1 MKKKLTRL
9 WNSLTYL
16 PLLYFALSQLAQSKQ
31 HHFPINSHLSLS
43 LSTLTASPMPLHND
57 GDCTLTELISS
68 LLDRIPKLLSFKS
81 KWSSIRVKLAD
92 LNTHLSEIAASSSSN
107 QLALD
112 LLLSAGETLHDAA
125 SVAARCEGPDL
136 SEGKLKT
143 QSDVDSITARL
154 DRHAKDAE
162 VLIRSGLLN
171 EIVSVSSKKEAA
183 ARNLVIRLQMGE
195 PESKNSAIESLL
207 ELLQEDDKN
216 VMISVAQGVVPVLV
230 RLLDS
235 CSLSVKE
242 KVVAVISRISSVES
256 SKHVLIAEGLPLLN
270 HLLRVLESG
279 SGFGK
284 EKACVTLQALS
295 LSKENARAI
304 GCRGGISSLLEICQ
318 AGTPGSQAFA
328 AGVLRNLASFGEI
341 KENFVEENA
350 VFVLVSLGSSGT
362 ALAREN
368 ALGCLACLASRDED
382 MMMLIV
388 REGGIKCLKSFWD
401 SVSDAKSL
409 EVGVVLLKN
418 LALCPIV
425 RDVVISEG
433 FIPRLLPVLSCGVLG
448 VRIAAAVAV
457 SSLGFS
463 SKSRKE
469 IGESGCIGALIDMLD
484 GKAMEEKEA
493 ASKALST
500 LLVCTSNRKIFK
512 KSDKGVLSLVRLLDP
527 KIAKL
532 DKRYT
537 VSALELLVTSKKCRK
552 QVVAAGACLHLQK
565 LVEMDVEGAKKLAEN
580 LARSKIWGV
589 FARP

>member
-1 MKKKLTRL
+1 
-9 WNSLTYL
+9 
-16 PLLYFALSQLAQSKQ
+16 
-31 HHFPINSHLSLS
+31 
-43 LSTLTASPMPLHND
+43 MPVPDND
-57 GDCTLTELISS
+57 GDRSLTELISS
-68 LLDRIPKLLSFKS
+68 LLERIPNLLSFKC
-81 KWSSIRVKLAD
+81 KWSSIRAKLAD
-92 LNTHLSEIAASSSSN
+92 LKTQLADFSDFAGSSSN
-107 QLALD
+107 QLSLD
-112 LLLSAGETLHDAA
+112 LLVSVRETLDDAV

-143 QSDVDSITARL
+143 QSEVDSVMARL
-154 DRHAKDAE
+154 DRHVRDAE
-162 VLIRSGLLN
+162 VLIKSGLLQDN
-171 EIVSVSSKKEAA
+171 GTVSTSSKRESVRLE
-183 ARNLVIRLQMGE
+183 ARNLVIRLQIGG
-195 PESKNSAIESLL
+195 PKSKNSAIDSLL

-216 VMISVAQGVVPVLV
+216 VMIAVAQGVVPVLV

-235 CSLSVKE
+235 CSLGMKE
-242 KVVAVISRISSVES
+242 KTVAVISRISTVES
-256 SKHVLIAEGLPLLN
+256 SRHVLIAEGLSLLN

-279 SGFGK
+279 SGFAK
-284 EKACVTLQALS
+284 EKACIALQALS

-328 AGVLRNLASFGEI
+328 AGVLRNLASFAET

-350 VFVLVSLGSSGT
+350 VFVLISLGSSGT
-362 ALAREN
+362 PLAQEN
-368 ALGCLACLASRDED
+368 AVGCLANLTSGDED
-382 MMMLIV
+382 MMILIV

-401 SVSDAKSL
+401 SVTNVKSL
-409 EVGVVLLKN
+409 EVGVLLLKN
-418 LALCPIV
+418 LASCPIV
-425 RDVVISEG
+425 REVVISEG
-433 FIPRLLPVLSCGVLG
+433 FITRLFPVLSCGILS
-448 VRIAAAVAV
+448 VRIAAAEAV

-469 IGESGCIGALIDMLD
+469 IGESGCIGPLIDMLD

-500 LLVCTSNRKIFK
+500 LLVCTSNKKIFK
-512 KSDKGVLSLVRLLDP
+512 KSEKGVVSLVQLLDP
-527 KIAKL
+527 KMKKF

-537 VSALELLVTSKKCRK
+537 VSVLELLVTSKKCRK

-565 LVEMDVEGAKKLAEN
+565 LVEMDVEGAKKLAES

>member
-1 MKKKLTRL
+1 M
-9 WNSLTYL
+9 
-16 PLLYFALSQLAQSKQ
+16 AVD
-31 HHFPINSHLSLS
+31 
-43 LSTLTASPMPLHND
+43 ND
-57 GDCTLTELISS
+57 GDWSLTELISS

-92 LNTHLSEIAASSSSN
+92 LKTHLSDSAASSCN

-112 LLLSAGETLHDAA
+112 LLVSVRETLHDAV
-125 SVAARCEGPDL
+125 SVAERCEGPDL

-143 QSDVDSITARL
+143 QSDVDSVMARL
-154 DRHAKDAE
+154 DRHVKDAE
-162 VLIRSGLLN
+162 VLIKSGLQDN
-171 EIVSVSSKKEAA
+171 GIVSISSKKEAV
-183 ARNLVIRLQMGE
+183 ARNLVIRLQIGGA
-195 PESKNSAIESLL
+195 ESKNSAIDSLL
-207 ELLQEDDKN
+207 EQLLEDDKN

-235 CSLSVKE
+235 CSLSMKE
-242 KVVAVISRISSVES
+242 KIVAVIARISIVES
-256 SKHVLIAEGLPLLN
+256 SKHVLIAEGLSLLN

-279 SGFGK
+279 SGFAK
-284 EKACVTLQALS
+284 EKACVALQALS

-328 AGVLRNLASFGEI
+328 ARVLRNLALFTET
-341 KENFVEENA
+341 KENFVEDNA

-362 ALAREN
+362 PLAREN
-368 ALGCLACLASRDED
+368 ALGCLANLASGGED

-425 RDVVISEG
+425 REVLMSEE
-433 FIPRLLPVLSCGVLG
+433 FIPRLVPVLSCGVLS
-448 VRIAAAVAV
+448 VRIAASEAV
-457 SSLGFS
+457 STLGFS

-469 IGESGCIGALIDMLD
+469 IGESGCMGALIDMLD

-500 LLVCTSNRKIFK
+500 LLVCTRNRKIFK
-512 KSDKGVLSLVRLLDP
+512 KSDKGILSLVQLLDP
-527 KIAKL
+527 KVTKL

-537 VSALELLVTSKKCRK
+537 VYALELLVTSKKCRK
-552 QVVAAGACLHLQK
+552 QVVSAGACLHLQK

>member
-1 MKKKLTRL
+1 M
-9 WNSLTYL
+9 
-16 PLLYFALSQLAQSKQ
+16 
-31 HHFPINSHLSLS
+31 
-43 LSTLTASPMPLHND
+43 MPVPDND
-57 GDCTLTELISS
+57 GDRRLTELISS
-68 LLDRIPKLLSFKS
+68 LLERIPNLLSFKC
-81 KWSSIRVKLAD
+81 KWSSIRAKLAD
-92 LNTHLSEIAASSSSN
+92 LKTQLADFSDFAGSSSN
-107 QLALD
+107 QLSLD
-112 LLLSAGETLHDAA
+112 LLVSVRETLDDAV

-143 QSDVDSITARL
+143 QSEVDSVMARL
-154 DRHAKDAE
+154 DRHVRDAE
-162 VLIRSGLLN
+162 VLIKSGLLQDN
-171 EIVSVSSKKEAA
+171 GTVSTSSKKESVRLE
-183 ARNLVIRLQMGE
+183 ARNLVIRLQIGG
-195 PESKNSAIESLL
+195 PKSKNSAIDLLL

-216 VMISVAQGVVPVLV
+216 VMIAVAQGVVPVLV

-235 CSLSVKE
+235 CSLGMKE
-242 KVVAVISRISSVES
+242 KTVAVISRISTVES
-256 SKHVLIAEGLPLLN
+256 SRHVLIAEGLSLLN

-279 SGFGK
+279 SGFAK
-284 EKACVTLQALS
+284 EKACIALQALS

-328 AGVLRNLASFGEI
+328 AGVLRNLASFAET

-350 VFVLVSLGSSGT
+350 VFVLISLGSSGT
-362 ALAREN
+362 PLAQEN
-368 ALGCLACLASRDED
+368 AVGCLANLTSGDED
-382 MMMLIV
+382 MMILIV

-401 SVSDAKSL
+401 SVTNVKSL
-409 EVGVVLLKN
+409 EVGVLLLKN

-425 RDVVISEG
+425 REVVISEG
-433 FIPRLLPVLSCGVLG
+433 FITRLFPVLSCGILS
-448 VRIAAAVAV
+448 VRIAAAEAV

-469 IGESGCIGALIDMLD
+469 IGESGCIGPLIDMLD

-500 LLVCTSNRKIFK
+500 LLVCTSNKKIFK
-512 KSDKGVLSLVRLLDP
+512 KSEKGVVSLVQLLDP
-527 KIAKL
+527 KMKKF

-537 VSALELLVTSKKCRK
+537 VSVLELLVTSKKCRK

-565 LVEMDVEGAKKLAEN
+565 LVEMDVEGAKKLAES

>member
-1 MKKKLTRL
+1 
-9 WNSLTYL
+9 
-16 PLLYFALSQLAQSKQ
+16 
-31 HHFPINSHLSLS
+31 
-43 LSTLTASPMPLHND
+43 MPLHND

-92 LNTHLSEIAASSSSN
+92 LNTHLSEIAASSSSSSSSSN

-112 LLLSAGETLHDAA
+112 LLLSARETLHDAA

-136 SEGKLKT
+136 SDGKLKT

-162 VLIRSGLLN
+162 LLIRSGLLN
-171 EIVSVSSKKEAA
+171 EIISVSSKKEAA
-183 ARNLVIRLQMGE
+183 A
-195 PESKNSAIESLL
+195 
-207 ELLQEDDKN
+207 
-216 VMISVAQGVVPVLV
+216 
-230 RLLDS
+230 
-235 CSLSVKE
+235 
-242 KVVAVISRISSVES
+242 
-256 SKHVLIAEGLPLLN
+256 
-270 HLLRVLESG
+270 
-279 SGFGK
+279 
-284 EKACVTLQALS
+284 
-295 LSKENARAI
+295 
-304 GCRGGISSLLEICQ
+304 
-318 AGTPGSQAFA
+318 QAFA

-368 ALGCLACLASRDED
+368 ALGCLASLASRDED

-425 RDVVISEG
+425 RDVVTSEG
-433 FIPRLLPVLSCGVLG
+433 FIPRLVPVLSCGVLG
-448 VRIAAAVAV
+448 VRIAAAEAV
-457 SSLGFS
+457 SSLAFS

-552 QVVAAGACLHLQK
+552 QVVAADACLHLQK

>member
-1 MKKKLTRL
+1 
-9 WNSLTYL
+9 
-16 PLLYFALSQLAQSKQ
+16 
-31 HHFPINSHLSLS
+31 
-43 LSTLTASPMPLHND
+43 MPLAND
-57 GDCTLTELISS
+57 GDGSLTELISS
-68 LLDRIPKLLSFKS
+68 LLSRIPNLLSFKS
-81 KWSSIRVKLAD
+81 KWSSIRLKLHH
-92 LNTHLSEIAASSSSN
+92 LNTHLPDLPNHLS
-107 QLALD
+107 LD
-112 LLLSAGETLHDAA
+112 LLASLRETLLHAA

-136 SEGKLKT
+136 PDGKLKT

-154 DRHAKDAE
+154 DRHVKDAE
-162 VLIRSGLLN
+162 ILIRTGT
-171 EIVSVSSKKEAA
+171 VSIPSEKKESTA
-183 ARNLVIRLQMGE
+183 ARNLVIRLQIGGA
-195 PESKNSAIESLL
+195 ESKLSAIDSLL
-207 ELLQEDDKN
+207 REDDKN
-216 VMISVAQGVVPVLV
+216 LMISVSQGVVPVLV

-235 CSLSVKE
+235 CTSQSTKE
-242 KVVAVISRISSVES
+242 KVVSLISRISTMES
-256 SKHVLIAEGLPLLN
+256 SKDVLIAEGLSLLN

-284 EKACVTLQALS
+284 EKACVALQALSS

-318 AGTPGSQAFA
+318 AGTPASQGFA
-328 AGVLRNLASFGEI
+328 AGVLRNLALFGEI
-341 KENFVEENA
+341 KESFVEEKA

-362 ALAREN
+362 VLAKEN
-368 ALGCLACLASRDED
+368 AVGCLGNLASGDEE
-382 MMMLIV
+382 MMVLIV
-388 REGGIKCLKSFWD
+388 REGGVKCLKSFWD
-401 SVSDAKSL
+401 SVSDDAERI

-418 LALCPIV
+418 LALCSVV
-425 RDVVISEG
+425 REVVVSEG
-433 FIPRLLPVLSCGVLG
+433 FIPRLVPVLSCGVLG
-448 VRIAAAVAV
+448 VRIAAAEAV
-457 SSLGFS
+457 SSLGFT
-463 SKSRKE
+463 SKSRRE
-469 IGESGCIGALIDMLD
+469 IGESGCVGALIYMLD

-500 LLVCTSNRKIFK
+500 LLVCTSNRKIFR

-527 KIAKL
+527 KITKL

>member
-1 MKKKLTRL
+1 
-9 WNSLTYL
+9 
-16 PLLYFALSQLAQSKQ
+16 
-31 HHFPINSHLSLS
+31 
-43 LSTLTASPMPLHND
+43 MPVADND
-57 GDCTLTELISS
+57 GDRSLTELISS
-68 LLDRIPKLLSFKS
+68 LLDSIPKLLSFKC
-81 KWSSIRVKLAD
+81 KWSSIRAKLAD
-92 LNTHLSEIAASSSSN
+92 LRTQLADLSDFDASSSN
-107 QLALD
+107 KLALD
-112 LLLSAGETLHDAA
+112 LLASVRETLDDAV

-143 QSDVDSITARL
+143 QSEVDSVMARL
-154 DRHAKDAE
+154 DRHVRDSE
-162 VLIRSGLLN
+162 VLIKSGLLQQDN
-171 EIVSVSSKKEAA
+171 CAVSKFSISTKKESVRLE
-183 ARNLVIRLQMGE
+183 ARNLVIRLQIGG
-195 PESKNSAIESLL
+195 PESKNSAIDSLL

-235 CSLSVKE
+235 CSFGMKE
-242 KVVAVISRISSVES
+242 KTVSVISRISTVES
-256 SKHVLIAEGLPLLN
+256 SKHVLIAEGLSLLN

-279 SGFGK
+279 SGFAK
-284 EKACVTLQALS
+284 EKACIALQALS

-328 AGVLRNLASFGEI
+328 AGVLKNLASFSET

-362 ALAREN
+362 PLAQEN
-368 ALGCLACLASRDED
+368 AVGCLANLTSGDED

-401 SVSDAKSL
+401 SVTNVKSL
-409 EVGVVLLKN
+409 EVAVLLLKN

-425 RDVVISEG
+425 REVVISEG
-433 FIPRLLPVLSCGVLG
+433 FIPRLVPVLSCGILS
-448 VRIAAAVAV
+448 VRIAAAEAV

-469 IGESGCIGALIDMLD
+469 IGESGCIGPLIDMLD
-484 GKAMEEKEA
+484 GKAIEEKDA

-512 KSDKGVLSLVRLLDP
+512 KSEKGVVSLVQLLDP
-527 KIAKL
+527 KIKKL
-532 DKRYT
+532 DRRYT

-565 LVEMDVEGAKKLAEN
+565 LDVEGAKKLAEN

>member
-1 MKKKLTRL
+1 
-9 WNSLTYL
+9 
-16 PLLYFALSQLAQSKQ
+16 
-31 HHFPINSHLSLS
+31 
-43 LSTLTASPMPLHND
+43 MPVPDND
-57 GDCTLTELISS
+57 GDRSLTELISS
-68 LLDRIPKLLSFKS
+68 LLERIPNLLSFKC
-81 KWSSIRVKLAD
+81 KWSSIRAKLAD
-92 LNTHLSEIAASSSSN
+92 LKTQLADFSDFAGSSSN
-107 QLALD
+107 QLSLD
-112 LLLSAGETLHDAA
+112 LLVSVRETLDDAV

-143 QSDVDSITARL
+143 QSEVDSVMARL
-154 DRHAKDAE
+154 DRHVRDAE
-162 VLIRSGLLN
+162 VLIKSGLLQDN
-171 EIVSVSSKKEAA
+171 GTVSTSSKKESVRLE
-183 ARNLVIRLQMGE
+183 ARNLVIRLQIGG
-195 PESKNSAIESLL
+195 PKSKNSAVDLLL

-216 VMISVAQGVVPVLV
+216 VMIAVAQGVVPVLV

-235 CSLSVKE
+235 CSLGMKE
-242 KVVAVISRISSVES
+242 KTVAVISRISTVES
-256 SKHVLIAEGLPLLN
+256 SRHVLIAEGLSLLN

-279 SGFGK
+279 SGFAK
-284 EKACVTLQALS
+284 EKACIALQALS

-328 AGVLRNLASFGEI
+328 AGVLRNLASFAET

-350 VFVLVSLGSSGT
+350 VFVLISLGSSGT
-362 ALAREN
+362 PLAQEN
-368 ALGCLACLASRDED
+368 AVGCLANLTSGDED
-382 MMMLIV
+382 MMILIV

-401 SVSDAKSL
+401 SVTNVKSL
-409 EVGVVLLKN
+409 EVGVLLLKN
-418 LALCPIV
+418 LASCPIV
-425 RDVVISEG
+425 REVVISEG
-433 FIPRLLPVLSCGVLG
+433 FITRLFPVLSCGILS
-448 VRIAAAVAV
+448 VRIAAAEAV

-469 IGESGCIGALIDMLD
+469 IGESGCIGPLIDMLD

-500 LLVCTSNRKIFK
+500 LLVCTSNKKIFK
-512 KSDKGVLSLVRLLDP
+512 KSEKGVVSLVQLLDP
-527 KIAKL
+527 KMKKF

-537 VSALELLVTSKKCRK
+537 VSVLELLVTSKKCRK

-565 LVEMDVEGAKKLAEN
+565 LVEMDVEGAKKLAES

>member
-1 MKKKLTRL
+1 
-9 WNSLTYL
+9 
-16 PLLYFALSQLAQSKQ
+16 
-31 HHFPINSHLSLS
+31 
-43 LSTLTASPMPLHND
+43 MPLHND

-92 LNTHLSEIAASSSSN
+92 LNTHLSDIAASSSSSSSN

-112 LLLSAGETLHDAA
+112 LLLSARETLHDAA

-136 SEGKLKT
+136 SDGKLKT

-183 ARNLVIRLQMGE
+183 ARNLVIRLQIGE

-256 SKHVLIAEGLPLLN
+256 SKHVLIAEGLSLLN

-284 EKACVTLQALS
+284 DKACVALQALS

-368 ALGCLACLASRDED
+368 ALGCLASLASRDED

-425 RDVVISEG
+425 RDVVTSEG
-433 FIPRLLPVLSCGVLG
+433 FIPRLVPVLSCGVLG
-448 VRIAAAVAV
+448 VRIAAAEAV
-457 SSLGFS
+457 SSLAFS

-552 QVVAAGACLHLQK
+552 QVVAADACLHLQK

>member
-9 WNSLTYL
+9 CNSLTYL
-16 PLLYFALSQLAQSKQ
+16 PLLYFALSQLAQSK
-31 HHFPINSHLSLS
+31 HHRSPINSHLSLS
-43 LSTLTASPMPLHND
+43 LTASPMPLDND
-57 GDCTLTELISS
+57 GNCTLTELISS
-68 LLDRIPKLLSFKS
+68 LLDRIPNLLSFKS

-92 LNTHLSEIAASSSSN
+92 LNTHLSDISASSSTTN
-107 QLALD
+107 QLSLD
-112 LLLSAGETLHDAA
+112 LLLSLRETLHDAA

-171 EIVSVSSKKEAA
+171 EIVTVSSKKEAA
-183 ARNLVIRLQMGE
+183 LRNLVIRLQIGE
-195 PESKNSAIESLL
+195 PESKNSAIDSLL
-207 ELLQEDDKN
+207 ELVQGDDKN

-256 SKHVLIAEGLPLLN
+256 SKHVLIAEGLSLLN

-284 EKACVTLQALS
+284 EKACVALQALS
-295 LSKENARAI
+295 LCKENARAI

-362 ALAREN
+362 VPAREN
-368 ALGCLACLASRDED
+368 AIGCLASLASRDED

-388 REGGIKCLKSFWD
+388 REGGVKCLKSFWD

-433 FIPRLLPVLSCGVLG
+433 FIPRLVRVLSCGVLG
-448 VRIAAAVAV
+448 VRIAAAEAV
-457 SSLGFS
+457 SSLAFS

-469 IGESGCIGALIDMLD
+469 IGESGCIGALIGMLD

-512 KSDKGVLSLVRLLDP
+512 KSDKGVLSLVQLLDP
-527 KIAKL
+527 KITKF